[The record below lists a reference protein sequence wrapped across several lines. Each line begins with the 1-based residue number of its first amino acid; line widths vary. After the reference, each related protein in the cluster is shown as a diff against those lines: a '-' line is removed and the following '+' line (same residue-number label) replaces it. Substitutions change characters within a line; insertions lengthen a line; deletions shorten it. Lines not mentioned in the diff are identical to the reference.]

1 MFPALLAQAQQS
13 GFSELIE
20 RLARTSIPSILLFS
34 LACTVIRGGIYA
46 YLAAN
51 PHARHGF
58 GRILVLIQ
66 ELADACI
73 YASILVFLIVR
84 PFFVQTFQ
92 IPTPSMVDTLKVGDV
107 LLVDKFT
114 YRFRREPQRGDIVV
128 FKPSDFVLHENGNPP
143 GTDYVKRLVGQPG
156 DIVTIESGVLK
167 INGEVQPEPYVRL
180 YKDEGNYFPTDRDR
194 VDYSIVTDFK
204 LVQRGDQMIPLVI
217 VTDPRSIQGGD
228 QGTPPVI
235 DPRGQ
240 INLRSA
246 QPFQLPA
253 DELAELWTHK
263 PAAIPPGHYL
273 MLGDNRN
280 NSNDGRFWG
289 LISRDQVVGRVWFR
303 VLPVGR
309 FGRADR

>member
-180 YKDEGNYFPTDRDR
+180 FAPNGNFFPTERDR
-194 VDYSIVTDFK
+194 VDFSIVTDFK
-204 LVQRGDQMIPLVI
+204 LVQRGEQVIPLVM
-217 VTDPRSIQGGD
+217 DPS
-228 QGTPPVI
+228 
-235 DPRGQ
+235 GQ
-240 INLRSA
+240 INLHSA

-253 DELAELWTHK
+253 DELSELWTHK
-263 PAAIPPGHYL
+263 PAAIPPGQYL
-273 MLGDNRN
+273 MVGDNRN

>member
-180 YKDEGNYFPTDRDR
+180 YEYKDHDYDPNTPPVPVPVDWNR
-194 VDYSIVTDFK
+194 VPDFK
-204 LVQRGDQMIPLVI
+204 LVLHGDTVIPLAR
-217 VTDPRSIQGGD
+217 DGGESF
-228 QGTPPVI
+228 
-235 DPRGQ
+235 
-240 INLRSA
+240 NLESA
-246 QPFQLPA
+246 QPFRLSQ
-253 DELAELWTHK
+253 AELEDLWRQRA
-263 PAAIPPGHYL
+263 AAIPPDHFL
-273 MLGDNRN
+273 MMGDNRN
-280 NSNDGRFWG
+280 YSNDGRFWG